1 METEYEMMYIVKPIS
16 DGLAHEVNAKMS
28 NLIEKLGGRV
38 KQTDFWGKKRLAY
51 EIQDFAE
58 GEYVLLTFK
67 ASEAAVKELDRVMRI
82 TEEVLRHMII
92 RKEYNYGKR

>member
-1 METEYEMMYIVKPIS
+1 MEYEMMYIVKPIN

-28 NLIEKLGGRV
+28 KLIEKCGGRV

-67 ASEAAVKELDRVMRI
+67 ASKTAVKELDRVMRI

-92 RKEYNYGKR
+92 KKECNYGKC

>member
-1 METEYEMMYIVKPIS
+1 MEYEMMYIVKPIN

-28 NLIEKLGGRV
+28 KLIEKCGGRV
-38 KQTDFWGKKRLAY
+38 KQTDFWGKKRLAC

-67 ASEAAVKELDRVMRI
+67 ASKAAVKELDRVMRI

-92 RKEYNYGKR
+92 KKECNYGKC

>member
-1 METEYEMMYIVKPIS
+1 MEMEYEMMYIVKPIN

-28 NLIEKLGGRV
+28 KLIEKCGGRV

-67 ASEAAVKELDRVMRI
+67 ASKTAVKELDRVMRI

-92 RKEYNYGKR
+92 KKECNYGKC

>member
-1 METEYEMMYIVKPIS
+1 MWWPSKAN
-16 DGLAHEVNAKMS
+16 GF
-28 NLIEKLGGRV
+28 LG
-38 KQTDFWGKKRLAY
+38 QKRLAY

-67 ASEAAVKELDRVMRI
+67 ASKTAVKELDRVMRI

-92 RKEYNYGKR
+92 KKEYNYGKC

>member
-1 METEYEMMYIVKPIS
+1 MEYEMMYIVKPVGDCLS
-16 DGLAHEVNAKMS
+16 HEVNAKIS
-28 NLIEKLGGRV
+28 ELIEKLGGRV

-58 GEYVLLTFK
+58 GDYVLLTFK
-67 ASEAAVKELDRVMRI
+67 APKAVVKELDRVMRI
-82 TEEVLRHMII
+82 NEEILRHMII

>member
-1 METEYEMMYIVKPIS
+1 MEMEYEMMYIVKPIN
-16 DGLAHEVNAKMS
+16 DGLAHEVNAQMS
-28 NLIEKLGGRV
+28 KLIEKCGGRV
-38 KQTDFWGKKRLAY
+38 KQTDFWGKKRLAD

-67 ASEAAVKELDRVMRI
+67 ASKTAVKELDRVMRI
-82 TEEVLRHMII
+82 NEEILRHMII

>member
-1 METEYEMMYIVKPIS
+1 MEMEYEMMYIVKPIE
-16 DGLAHEVNAKMS
+16 DNLPHEFNDKMS
-28 NLIEKLGGRV
+28 KLIEKCGGRV

-67 ASEAAVKELDRVMRI
+67 ASKAAVKELDRVMRI

-92 RKEYNYGKR
+92 KKECNYGKC

>member
-1 METEYEMMYIVKPIS
+1 MYIVKPIN

-28 NLIEKLGGRV
+28 KLIEKCGGRV

-67 ASEAAVKELDRVMRI
+67 ASKTAVKELDRVMRI

-92 RKEYNYGKR
+92 KKEHNYGKC